1 MGFVVSGRA
10 GTVWLCLAEAA
21 VNLLCALP
29 PSPPGPLCACGRVL
43 FVMFFGMVF
52 FGLLHGLVMLPP
64 ALVLANRLA
73 DAIENFVA
81 GRV

>member
-1 MGFVVSGRA
+1 
-10 GTVWLCLAEAA
+10 
-21 VNLLCALP
+21 
-29 PSPPGPLCACGRVL
+29 
-43 FVMFFGMVF
+43 MFFGMVF